1 MTAQQLSLMDAIH
14 NDPTRGPADDAARIR
29 AAILA
34 DGRAH
39 GGHVSRNRVRR
50 LLTNPSGSLD
60 VYHKRV
66 GPAYSSLRAEGL
78 IEASR
83 DPLQIEVSD
92 DVTGGN
98 AGKLSRMLFLTEKG
112 WTAP

>member
-1 MTAQQLSLMDAIH
+1 MNGQLSLLDAIH
-14 NDPTRGPADDAARIR
+14 HDPAPSAHEDSQRIR
-29 AAILA
+29 DAILA

-39 GGHVSRNRVRR
+39 GGHVSRNRVRKS
-50 LLTNPSGSLD
+50 LTNPSGHLD
-60 VYHKRV
+60 VYHKRI
-66 GPAYSSLRAEGL
+66 GPAYSALRAEGL

-92 DVTGGN
+92 DVQGGN

-112 WTAP
+112 WRA